1 MKLVLHFAPQLNTIF
16 VRIFFRL
23 PSNGWLCPQSC
34 PARHL
39 QKHLLSAIWP
49 ITSFSQPVKIKH
61 SKQLK
66 PWNVMPNHDAK
77 LTWGRSYYCK
87 TVSTYRVKFGPPP
100 PPSPPPLIKIPG
112 SAPVVIFYDITTE
125 LEKVG
130 PTVLYILP
138 GHS

>member
-1 MKLVLHFAPQLNTIF
+1 MILRSRARKRNLGARQSINQSDKSP
-16 VRIFFRL
+16 
-23 PSNGWLCPQSC
+23 LCFYPQSC

-77 LTWGRSYYCK
+77 LTWGRNYYCK
-87 TVSTYRVKFGPPP
+87 PVSTFRVKFGPPP
-100 PPSPPPLIKIPG
+100 PPPPPPIKIPG